1 MSKFF
6 VNVRSYYI
14 YWFIDICNL
23 FFWFLCVT
31 VVCHWIFWYLVWFFV
46 SLLMLCLWYITVIW
60 CFKYFSWCQFSWC
73 CKKFVNYL
81 SNVVISYFFSY
92 GVSMSLDDLTVIFY
106 VDVIGALIICQM
118 CLLIF
123 YIHFFASVSVFLFLR
138 VYIRYFKLCYV
149 SDYWLLEYLNDFS
162 YVNYLTPCFWLKFS
176 VFKYSYFDVI
186 MKFFCYAVYLL
197 FCLCILVWSLC
208 DILFPWFYCMWFL
221 FFVFWFI
228 SCYWFFLWSCVTA
241 STDVDYYTN
250 VSVVYAFYYV
260 YALFY
265 IAKFSSLW

>member
-162 YVNYLTPCFWLKFS
+162 YVNYLTPCFWLNFL
-176 VFKYSYFDVI
+176 YLNI
-186 MKFFCYAVYLL
+186 PTLMLLWNFFAM
-197 FCLCILVWSLC
+197 LCIYY
-208 DILFPWFYCMWFL
+208 FA
-221 FFVFWFI
+221 FVFWCDPCVIFYFHGFI
-228 SCYWFFLWSCVTA
+228 ACDVCSLFSDLYLVTDFFVIMCYC
-241 STDVDYYTN
+241 
-250 VSVVYAFYYV
+250 
-260 YALFY
+260 
-265 IAKFSSLW
+265 